1 MRPLE
6 KPTPFITSVRLQFLP
21 AKKISSRLSASFPH
35 TMLKSFLA
43 ACAVL
48 ATGSAAAAGPYVN
61 VENNA
66 AYAGGDGFDMDY
78 MGAVTELHV
87 GIEGGDAAS
96 WYAQFGPALIS
107 PDNGS
112 ADVELSGKV
121 GGSVVV
127 SADEKLN
134 VYGEVSFA
142 TVDDFGA
149 ANVATKIG
157 AKYAF

>member
-1 MRPLE
+1 
-6 KPTPFITSVRLQFLP
+6 
-21 AKKISSRLSASFPH
+21 
-35 TMLKSFLA
+35 MLKSFLA

-66 AYAGGDGFDMDY
+66 AYAGGDGLEMDY

-107 PDNGS
+107 PDNGA
-112 ADVELSGKV
+112 ADVELSGKA

-127 SADEKLN
+127 SADEKLS
-134 VYGEVSFA
+134 VYGELSFA
-142 TVDDFGA
+142 TVDDFEA